1 MMKYFKLFIIVSII
15 VSLALFLHAIDFE
28 KVMEAV
34 KGIGSKFFILLFITF
49 LSAIL
54 GTLSWRSCL
63 GKQAT
68 AVSIGQLFL
77 IRHIGEIA
85 SIFNPAGIVGG
96 EALKVHLLCSSQNL
110 EKKTVLASILVSR
123 AIMIF
128 TQLLLFCF
136 VALWLFIPGLNLI
149 TVTNYSVYLILPGIG
164 LLLIGLLF
172 YFRSQIKVLIL
183 SMRFGLALK
192 SKTAP
197 LRTKLRELYKSM
209 TGLYRSNK
217 KAVILAS
224 LYALLHWIIGAM
236 EFYLILTFLGIDVR
250 VLQAILVDMG
260 VIFFKTAGVFIPAQ
274 AGIEEYG
281 NKIMLSIIGIRGA
294 EIWIAASILR
304 RARQLFWLTF
314 GIGVYLCMYKTWT
327 QRLQEANGN
336 IIR

>member
-1 MMKYFKLFIIVSII
+1 MMKYVKLFIIVSII
-15 VSLALFLHAIDFE
+15 VSLAIFLHTIDFK
-28 KVMEAV
+28 KVLEAV
-34 KGIGSKFFILLFITF
+34 KGIGWKFFILLLITF

-63 GKQAT
+63 GKQAA
-68 AVSIGQLFL
+68 AVSISQLFL
-77 IRHIGEIA
+77 IRHLGEIA

-128 TQLLLFCF
+128 TQLTLFSF
-136 VALWLFIPGLNLI
+136 VALWLFLPGLKLV
-149 TVTNYSVYLILPGIG
+149 TVTHYSDYLILPGIS
-164 LLLIGLLF
+164 LLLISLLF
-172 YFRSQIKVLIL
+172 YGRTHIKGLFL
-183 SMRFGLALK
+183 SMRFGLVLK
-192 SKTAP
+192 NKTGP
-197 LRTKLRELYKSM
+197 FRTKLNDLYSSM
-209 TGLYRSNK
+209 TGLYRANK
-217 KAVILAS
+217 KAVILAT
-224 LYALLHWIIGAM
+224 LYALLHWVIGAM
-236 EFYLILTFLGIDVR
+236 EFYLILTFLGIDVQ

-260 VIFFKTAGVFIPAQ
+260 VVFFKTAGVFIPAQ

-314 GIGVYLCMYKTWT
+314 GIGVYLCMYKTWS

>member
-1 MMKYFKLFIIVSII
+1 MMKYVKLFIIVSII
-15 VSLALFLHAIDFE
+15 VSLAIFLHTIDFNM
-28 KVMEAV
+28 VLEAV
-34 KGIGSKFFILLFITF
+34 KGIGSKFFILLLVTF

-63 GKQAT
+63 GKQADS
-68 AVSIGQLFL
+68 VSISQLFL
-77 IRHIGEIA
+77 IRHLGEIA
-85 SIFNPAGIVGG
+85 SVFNPAGIVGG

-123 AIMIF
+123 GIMIV
-128 TQLLLFCF
+128 TQLTLFSF
-136 VALWLFIPGLNLI
+136 VALWLFIPGLNLM
-149 TVTNYSVYLILPGIG
+149 TVTHYSQYLILPGIG
-164 LLLIGLLF
+164 LLLITFLF
-172 YFRSQIKVLIL
+172 YFRSPIKVLFL
-183 SMRFGLALK
+183 SMRFGIALK
-192 SKTAP
+192 NKTRAF
-197 LRTKLRELYKSM
+197 RTKLHDLYSSM
-209 TGLYRSNK
+209 KDLYRANK

-224 LYALLHWIIGAM
+224 LYALLHWVIGAM
-236 EFYLILTFLGIDVR
+236 EFYLILRFLGADVH
-250 VLQAILVDMG
+250 VLQAMLVDMG
-260 VIFFKTAGVFIPAQ
+260 VVFFKTAGVFIPAQ

-294 EIWIAASILR
+294 EIWVSASILR

>member
-1 MMKYFKLFIIVSII
+1 MMKYVKLFIIVSII
-15 VSLALFLHAIDFE
+15 VSLAIFLHTIDFK
-28 KVMEAV
+28 KVLEAV
-34 KGIGSKFFILLFITF
+34 KGIGWKFFILLLITF

-54 GTLSWRSCL
+54 GTLNWRSCL
-63 GKQAT
+63 GKQAA
-68 AVSIGQLFL
+68 AVSISQLFL
-77 IRHIGEIA
+77 IRHLGEIA

-128 TQLLLFCF
+128 TQLTLFSF
-136 VALWLFIPGLNLI
+136 VALWLFLPGLKLV
-149 TVTNYSVYLILPGIG
+149 TVTHYSDYLILPGIS
-164 LLLIGLLF
+164 LLLISLLF
-172 YFRSQIKVLIL
+172 YGRTHIKGLFL
-183 SMRFGLALK
+183 SMRFGLVLK
-192 SKTAP
+192 NKTGP
-197 LRTKLRELYKSM
+197 FRTKLNDLYSSM
-209 TGLYRSNK
+209 TGLYRANK
-217 KAVILAS
+217 KAVILAT
-224 LYALLHWIIGAM
+224 LYALLHWVIGAM
-236 EFYLILTFLGIDVR
+236 EFYLILTFLGIDVQ

-260 VIFFKTAGVFIPAQ
+260 VVFFKTAGVFIPAQ

-314 GIGVYLCMYKTWT
+314 GIGVYLCMYKTWS